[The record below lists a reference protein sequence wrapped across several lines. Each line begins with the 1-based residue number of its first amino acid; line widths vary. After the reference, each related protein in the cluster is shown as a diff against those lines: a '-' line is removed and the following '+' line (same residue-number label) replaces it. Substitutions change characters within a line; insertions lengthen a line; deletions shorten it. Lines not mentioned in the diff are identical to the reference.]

1 MEKRILGPDGKPIG
15 ESSSEMQD
23 TNIRA
28 AKVAGRPLTSE
39 MQDANIRAA
48 KVVGRP
54 LTSEIIEEGKK
65 AEDLRKSIKE

>member
-15 ESSSEMQD
+15 ESS
-23 TNIRA
+23 
-28 AKVAGRPLTSE
+28 SE